1 MAMKTKVVIA
11 GSTVRAGQLKDF
23 FRMIDDGTIGFLE
36 LQNFIEDPKKFTD
49 NGKSKSTFVR
59 ALNILGPERILEKS
73 KVHKLWEK
81 LYEPY
86 ENMFEEEILYS
97 DKTLHEAARQN
108 KEKEASWY
116 LIYIMGI
123 TLPEQRKLLGIEP
136 QSQPCFRSG
145 YDWFLEEKEG
155 FWANKKPTK
164 TQTHYL
170 INFKDFGTCGLPYPE
185 QLKKVEELGPGY
197 DVIDPHI
204 LAESI
209 ISIRK
214 NTNEGIANFWTHRSS
229 VLNSKNEHVCVGDF
243 SYSKEN
249 HFGTG
254 LKVESNTSNWRYGTC
269 RMVVYKKHD
278 R

>member
-1 MAMKTKVVIA
+1 MAMKTKVVIG
-11 GSTVRAGQLKDF
+11 GSTVTAGQLKDF
-23 FRMIDDGTIGFLE
+23 FRMIDDGTIGFFE
-36 LQNFIEDPKKFTD
+36 LQNFLEKPKEFED
-49 NGKSKSTFVR
+49 NGKSTSTMVR
-59 ALNILGPERILEKS
+59 SIKLLGQEKIIS
-73 KVHKLWEK
+73 NFKVHELWGIQQQKNLFLLPEV
-81 LYEPY
+81 
-86 ENMFEEEILYS
+86 IRYS
-97 DKTLHEAARQN
+97 DKTLREAARQN
-108 KEKEASWY
+108 KNHEASWY

-145 YDWFLEEKEG
+145 YDWFLNEKES
-155 FWANKKPTK
+155 FWADKKPTNGNY
-164 TQTHYL
+164 YL